1 MDLTLVLVIG
11 VVAVALVFDYTNGFH
26 DAANAIATSVS
37 TRALTPRAALFMAA
51 AMNFI
56 GAHLGT
62 QVAQTVGKGIIDAP
76 SGTHGLVVVCAGL
89 IGAITWN
96 LITWYFGLPSS
107 SSHALIGGLIGS
119 ALASSSLVYWSGV
132 VDKVVIPMILS
143 PLVGFTLAAAIMIA
157 IYWIFRNSQ
166 PGKTNRGFRYSQTVS
181 AAAMALGHGLQDA
194 QKTMGVI
201 FLALVVGG
209 YLEPTDPIPQWV
221 ILSAAGA
228 ISLGTYAGGWRIM
241 RTLGRRIIALDPP
254 QGFAAES
261 AAATVLYGAAIG
273 FGAPISTTH
282 TITSAIMGVGATKR
296 LSAVRWGVAGNIVT
310 AWILTIPAAALVA
323 ALSYYALHWL
333 VE

>member
-1 MDLTLVLVIG
+1 MSLTLALVIL
-11 VVAVALVFDYTNGFH
+11 VVVVALVFDYTNGFH

-76 SGTHGLVVVCAGL
+76 EGTHGLVVVCAGL

-119 ALASSSLVYWSGV
+119 ALASSSIVYWSGV
-132 VDKVVIPMILS
+132 LDKVVIPMILS
-143 PLVGFTLAAAIMIA
+143 PVIGFTLAALIMIA

-166 PGKTNRGFRYSQTVS
+166 PGKTNRGFRYAQTVS

-209 YLEPTDPIPQWV
+209 YQPEGGEIPQWV
-221 ILSAAGA
+221 ILSAATA

-254 QGFAAES
+254 QGFAAET

-282 TITSAIMGVGATKR
+282 TITSAIMGVGSTKR

-310 AWILTIPAAALVA
+310 AWVLTIPAAALVA
-323 ALSYYALHWL
+323 ALSYYLLHWII
-333 VE
+333 E